1 MRTGIAPQRF
11 LTRLNCSI
19 LAGVFI
25 ILAAVVA
32 VPFYTARSSSLPTR
46 GFSQRLAKAGASA
59 AGITASLAASRP
71 AVAPRSSVFMPLSPQ
86 PQPFIEGIAT
96 FDGATCTTPQTDFQI
111 NETVCAKATGVPPT
125 LFPWFVAWVD
135 PAGFIEQLDIA
146 STDDQAQYH
155 FTPTTTGPW
164 RVNLLRSN
172 GAVRQTATFTVHDT
186 NNVNADVFVQK
197 FVHSANATVPSGD
210 DISFTVV
217 VGNAG
222 PDSAA
227 AVHLI
232 DTVPGGLTL
241 VSFTQQSGPI
251 CVPTV
256 MGVNNDC
263 SIATMANGDRAEFT
277 AIYNTG
283 TAAQGDYVTS
293 ATASSTTADPN
304 NDNNTGSARFTIT
317 APPSTASCQII
328 CPDNINAVANTTEG
342 GQRGA
347 HVSYDDPVATGTC
360 GSVTSAPVSGSFFPV
375 GTTVVTATSETGGGS
390 CTFVIIVDDTGTNPP
405 TISCPA
411 SQTVNADNSCA
422 ATVSLGT
429 PTTGGDNV
437 TVHVTRSDGL
447 PMYDCDING
456 NNCVRKTTDLPF
468 PTGVTSVVWMATA
481 HATPGGNEV
490 GTASCTQTIT
500 VVDVTPPTITAA
512 NQTASADANCQ
523 APVPNFATI
532 ATVSDNC
539 ACASSDTSQICDSR
553 QDIRV
558 TQDVTPGTMVGLG
571 PHTIHLTA
579 NDGSSNNGGA
589 GNSTTISV
597 TFTVNDTTPPTITC
611 PANIADV
618 PTEPGICAAHV
629 NPGTATATDNCDT
642 SPVITAVRSDH
653 QALTATYPRGTTTIT
668 WTATDASGNH
678 SSCNQTITV
687 VDKEPPVIVLNG
699 QTPSM
704 WPPNHK
710 YQTFGVTNFVTAVT
724 DNCDT
729 ISVSSVVITKVTS
742 DEAENGNGSGNTLND
757 IVIASD
763 CKSVQLRSEREGG
776 GDGRV
781 YTIYFKVS
789 DTSGNVGTASAKVV
803 VQHNPGETAVDSG
816 PHYTVIS
823 NCP

>member
-1 MRTGIAPQRF
+1 MNTGIAPQRF
-11 LTRLNCSI
+11 LTRLNFSI

-46 GFSQRLAKAGASA
+46 DYSQPGAKSA
-59 AGITASLAASRP
+59 ASNPR
-71 AVAPRSSVFMPLSPQ
+71 VAPSSIFLPLSPE
-86 PQPFIEGIAT
+86 PLPFIQSIAT
-96 FDGATCTTPQTDFQI
+96 FDSATCSIPTTDFQV
-111 NETVCAKATGVPPT
+111 NQDVCAKATGVPVS
-125 LFPWFVAWVD
+125 LFPSFVAWVD
-135 PAGFIEQLDIA
+135 PAGLIAQLDIA
-146 STDDQAQYH
+146 STDDQTQYH

-172 GAVRQTATFTVHDT
+172 GAVRQTASFTVHDT

-197 FVHSANATVPSGD
+197 FVHSASASVAAGD

-222 PDSAA
+222 PDSAV

-232 DTVPGGLTL
+232 DAVPGGLSF
-241 VSFTQQSGPI
+241 VSFTQQSGPT

-256 MGVNNDC
+256 VGVNNDC

-277 AIYNTG
+277 AIYNTA
-283 TAAQGDYVTS
+283 TAALGDYVTS

-304 NDNNTGSARFTIT
+304 TANNTGTAQFTIT
-317 APPSTASCQII
+317 TAPSTASCQIV

-342 GQRGA
+342 GQRGV
-347 HVSYDDPVATGTC
+347 HVAYDDPTSTGAC
-360 GSVTSAPVSGSFFPV
+360 GSVSSTPVSGSFFPV

-411 SQTVNADNSCA
+411 NQTVNADNSCL
-422 ATVSLGT
+422 ATVNLGT

-447 PMYDCDING
+447 AMYDCDVNG

-468 PTGVTSVVWMATA
+468 TTGVTSVVWMATA
-481 HATPGGNEV
+481 HDNVGNV
-490 GTASCTQTIT
+490 LGTASCTQTIT

-512 NQTASADANCQ
+512 NQTASADANCV
-523 APVPNFATI
+523 APVPNFTTT

-539 ACASSDTSQICDSR
+539 ASP

-558 TQDVTPGTMVGLG
+558 TQDVAPGTLVGLG

-579 NDGSSNNGGA
+579 NDGSSNNNDA

-597 TFTVNDTTPPTITC
+597 TFTVNDTTPPVITC

-629 NPGTATATDNCDT
+629 DPGTATATDNCDAN
-642 SPVITAVRSDH
+642 PVITAVRSDH
-653 QALTATYPRGTTTIT
+653 AALTATYPRGTTTIT

-678 SSCNQTITV
+678 SSCDQTITV

-729 ISVSSVVITKVTS
+729 INVSSVVITKVTS
-742 DEAENGNGSGNTLND
+742 DEIENGNGDGNTLND
-757 IVIASD
+757 IIIASD
-763 CKSVQLRSEREGG
+763 CKSVQLRSEREGNSN
-776 GDGRV
+776 GRV

-789 DTSGNVGTASAKVV
+789 DTSGNVGTATAKVV